1 MIARGKGLGYRRG
14 MTLCLRT
21 DDDGI
26 ANAARLLGQGRLVA
40 FPTETVYGLGADA
53 TDSAAVAG
61 IFAAKGRPAFNPL
74 IAHVADLAAARREG
88 VFEPLALSLAETFWP
103 GPLTLVVPIADT
115 GEVCDL
121 ARAGLASVG
130 LRVPSHPVARALLG
144 RFGRPV
150 AAPSANRS
158 GHVSPTLA
166 AHVLADLDGAIDAVL
181 DAGAAEVG
189 LESTIV
195 ACVDGNAYWL
205 RPGAITRNDIE
216 SVIGRPVLDVAAGT
230 DENAP
235 PSPGRLASHYA
246 PATPVRLNAT
256 RISPGEAVLAFG
268 PDLPEG
274 AGLASVVQNLS
285 PSANLT
291 EAATHLY
298 IYLRNLDKLQ
308 ASAIAV
314 APIPDKGLGE
324 AINDR
329 LKRAAAPKSLCN

>member
-1 MIARGKGLGYRRG
+1 
-14 MTLCLRT
+14 MTLRLT
-21 DDDGI
+21 PDDDGI
-26 ANAARLLGQGRLVA
+26 ARAAHLLGQGRLIA

-61 IFAAKGRPAFNPL
+61 IYAAKGRPAFNPL
-74 IAHVADLAAARREG
+74 ISHVQDLAAAQREG
-88 VFEPLALSLAETFWP
+88 VFEPLALRLAERFWP
-103 GPLTLVVPIADT
+103 GPLTLVVPLAQ
-115 GEVCDL
+115 GSSVCDL
-121 ARAGLASVG
+121 ARAGLASIG
-130 LRVPSHPVARALLG
+130 LRVPSHPVARALLA
-144 RFGRPV
+144 RFGRPI

-166 AHVLADLDGAIDAVL
+166 SHVLADLEGAIDAVL
-181 DAGAAEVG
+181 DGGPAAVG

-195 ACVDGNAYWL
+195 AVVDDHAYWL
-205 RPGAITRNDIE
+205 RPGSITRDDIE
-216 SVIGRPVLDVAAGT
+216 RTIGQPVLDVVSGG

-235 PSPGRLASHYA
+235 VSPGRLASHYA

-256 RISPGEAVLAFG
+256 RIAPGEAVLAFG
-268 PDLPEG
+268 SDLPAG
-274 AGLASVVQNLS
+274 AEHALIVQNLS
-285 PSANLT
+285 PTANLT

-329 LKRAAAPKSLCN
+329 LMRAAAPKTLCN